1 MSEAPYQKL
10 LTYKYS
16 VIICDLN
23 YKFLQSFLAG
33 RENLRLREQ
42 MDQAARS
49 GKQNIAEGA
58 SQGTSLKG
66 YIKLL
71 GVARGS
77 FQELLEDYWDFSR
90 RWGILLWDKGDRRF
104 MGYRITISL
113 TSPIPPLP
121 HIPPN
126 SEIWVN
132 ILVDLLNR
140 TNYLLDKQKKALEE
154 KHMKEGGFTEGLFRK
169 RLEYRGKI
177 R

>member
-23 YKFLQSFLAG
+23 YKFLYLFLNG

-49 GKQNIAEGA
+49 GKQNLAEGA

-71 GVARGS
+71 GIARGS
-77 FQELLEDYWDFSR
+77 FQELLEDYWDFGR
-90 RWGILLWDKGDRRF
+90 RREILLWDKGDRRF
-104 MGYRITISL
+104 MGYRILIGS
-113 TSPIPPLP
+113 SQPIPPLP
-121 HIPPN
+121 PLPLNH
-126 SEIWVN
+126 EIWVN
-132 ILVDLLNR
+132 VMIDLLNR
-140 TNYLLDKQKKALEE
+140 TNYLMDKQKKSLEE
-154 KHMKEGGFTEGLFRK
+154 KHMKEGGYTEKLFRK
-169 RLEYRGKI
+169 RVEYRNNPH
-177 R
+177 

>member
-1 MSEAPYQKL
+1 MPEAPYQKL

-23 YKFLQSFLAG
+23 YKFLYSFLNG

-77 FQELLEDYWDFSR
+77 FQELLEDYWDYSR
-90 RWGILLWDKGDRRF
+90 RRNIPIWDKGDRRF
-104 MGYRITISL
+104 MGSRIIILS
-113 TSPIPPLP
+113 SDPIPPIPPLP
-121 HIPPN
+121 PN
-126 SEIWVN
+126 HEIWVN
-132 ILVDLLNR
+132 VMVDLLMI
-140 TNYLLDKQKKALEE
+140 TVC
-154 KHMKEGGFTEGLFRK
+154 
-169 RLEYRGKI
+169 
-177 R
+177 